1 MDTKQE
7 KMEMGDFDKS
17 KMASADDSALDF
29 YGIQKGDMSKMAEE
43 KEPEAS
49 EEQEASEDEL
59 SKMMYKM
66 MEQGLSKMME
76 DDDSSLSKMMYK
88 MMRKM
93 IDDDKEDE
101 DVSEDQMELPGMSK
115 AIEVVEE
122 TATVETPARGRDA
135 LMGWLNK

>member
-1 MDTKQE
+1 MNAKEE

-49 EEQEASEDEL
+49 KDDEFEKML
-59 SKMMYKM
+59 SAGLEKMM
-66 MEQGLSKMME
+66 Q

-122 TATVETPARGRDA
+122 TATVETPARGRDV